1 MFEADRG
8 YATPKIDVRAAVIS
22 ENRILLVRERS
33 DGLWTMPGGWADVG
47 DSPSIAAVR
56 ETREE
61 SGYEVRVTK
70 LIALL
75 DRDRHGHPPIPHHA
89 YKVFFLCELIGGEP
103 VTSSETDQVGFFPEN
118 ELPPLSLTRLVPSE
132 VALAFQHHRNPQL
145 PTAFD

>member
-103 VTSSETDQVGFFPEN
+103 VTSS
-118 ELPPLSLTRLVPSE
+118 
-132 VALAFQHHRNPQL
+132 
-145 PTAFD
+145 